1 MQQVVVAQLTDYQ
14 PIDSRTYER
23 LKPRLVQMMGR
34 SGLGGPRDEEQQG
47 PLSQKA
53 LASRLNFQPAD
64 SSDDAGAGQQG
75 EGSAPTSTL
84 H

>member
-1 MQQVVVAQLTDYQ
+1 
-14 PIDSRTYER
+14 
-23 LKPRLVQMMGR
+23 MMGR